1 MQDVVVTNGDV
12 EGPGVP
18 LSREDA
24 VAALGEAAQWWGC
37 DVPDDPGA
45 GELAELLDEVA
56 VRLRDRQTDE
66 QLRGA
71 AKYLAEA
78 TEALGA
84 VARLGGLLPVV
95 SLCHL
100 RTAVAKEQQARRGL
114 PHTAIPHADAKTLPV
129 AAS

>member
-1 MQDVVVTNGDV
+1 MTNGDV

-18 LSREDA
+18 LSREGA

-37 DVPDDPGA
+37 DVPDDPGV

-66 QLRGA
+66 QLCAA

-84 VARLGGLLPVV
+84 VARLRGLLPAV
-95 SLCHL
+95 SLWHL
-100 RTAVAKEQQARRGL
+100 RTAVAKEQQARRSL
-114 PHTAIPHADAKTLPV
+114 PHADSKTPPV
-129 AAS
+129 TVS